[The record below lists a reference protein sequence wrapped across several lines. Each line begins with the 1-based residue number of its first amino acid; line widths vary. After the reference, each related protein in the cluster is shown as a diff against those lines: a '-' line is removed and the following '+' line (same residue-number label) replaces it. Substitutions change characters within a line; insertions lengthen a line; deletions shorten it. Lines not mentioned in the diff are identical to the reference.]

1 MERTKERMVERES
14 RTFTYSEDLSDKDKF
29 DLAHRHIELLGQ
41 VIRNFPGSL
50 PGPEKLKILEACYL
64 LGLRLVRALLR
75 LLESSTPMYR
85 EAILKARKK
94 LEAATVEEIRKL
106 VDSLV
111 IVLARLC
118 VIGTIKK
125 VSGSVGISELEN
137 AYRET
142 LDAREGRQNQCYAVD
157 SPLN

>member
-1 MERTKERMVERES
+1 
-14 RTFTYSEDLSDKDKF
+14 
-29 DLAHRHIELLGQ
+29 
-41 VIRNFPGSL
+41 
-50 PGPEKLKILEACYL
+50 
-64 LGLRLVRALLR
+64 LLR